1 MPYPDKPKIV
11 YKIIDRDEQEITF
24 DDYAWTKIT
33 YDPARIIHR
42 TEPLGKLYT
51 YSKGFVFKFTIHW
64 DKLTPGDYYKLVD
77 LFDANI
83 EYIKVY
89 PRANEVYY
97 EECVILQPVELQD
110 YLLIWD
116 TFELVFEGKRRVERV
131 YLSYGSPGSD
141 LYDPSSLDL
150 WGTNRTTFADT
161 TTRRGIVGGWNTVM
175 NEQNNKDT
183 ATNNA
188 INTLRNNINS
198 HLTSSTAHNTLYYTK
213 SEIDAKFK
221 ELIFVASTK
230 NRTIP
235 PSFKYFEVEPSIRLA
250 IKGFRFT
257 LDRICLCDGS
267 GNSYIWDL
275 SPQNYVFEAIDVLTL
290 GMLPSYDDV
299 NEVTRWRL
307 VILKNDYWLDA
318 NFNIEGD
325 YIDFIATIVIKQS

>member
-1 MPYPDKPKIV
+1 MPYPDKHKIV
-11 YKIIDRDEQEITF
+11 YKIKNRDEQEITF

-33 YDPARIIHR
+33 YDPVRIIHR
-42 TEPLGKLYT
+42 TEPLGKIYI

-64 DKLTPGDYYKLVD
+64 DKLTPRDYYKLVD

-89 PRANEVYY
+89 PKANEVYY

-116 TFELVFEGKRRVERV
+116 TFELVFESKRRIEKV
-131 YLSYGSPGSD
+131 YLS
-141 LYDPSSLDL
+141 SLDF
-150 WGTNRTTFADT
+150 WGTNLTTFADT

-213 SEIDAKFK
+213 SEIDAKFNK
-221 ELIFVASTK
+221 LIFVASTQV
-230 NRTIP
+230 NFATNYLW
-235 PSFKYFEVEPSIRLA
+235 YFEVESDIRLA
-250 IKGFRFT
+250 ITGFRFT
-257 LDRICLCDGS
+257 LDRIYLRNNS
-267 GNSYIWDL
+267 GNSYFWDL
-275 SPQNYVFEAIDVLTL
+275 SPQNYVFEPDDVLTL
-290 GMLPSYDDV
+290 GMSGYDDGGVIHWDLRV
-299 NEVTRWRL
+299 N
-307 VILKNDYWLDA
+307 
-318 NFNIEGD
+318 
-325 YIDFIATIVIKQS
+325 